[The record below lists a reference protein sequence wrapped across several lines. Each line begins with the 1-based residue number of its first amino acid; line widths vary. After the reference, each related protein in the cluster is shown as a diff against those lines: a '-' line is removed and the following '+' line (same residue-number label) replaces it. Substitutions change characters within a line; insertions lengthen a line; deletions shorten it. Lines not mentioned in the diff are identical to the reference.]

1 MLVINTIVTGVY
13 SIDYAKTDVNTLF
26 VLLTVKQTEKE
37 GQWVSYINCTP
48 YYRNTVTGN
57 ITKDG
62 EGYKVFLV
70 TSKRKHDGLRYK
82 YHDTILALELDPP
95 EDGTSFE
102 IFKNVW
108 GQKILDNVRADWYY
122 S

>member
-13 SIDYAKTDVNTLF
+13 SIDYAKTDVNTLS
-26 VLLTVKQTEKE
+26 VLLTVKQDEKE

-48 YYRNTVTGN
+48 YSTNIVTGDT
-57 ITKDG
+57 TKDG
-62 EGYKVFLV
+62 EGYKVFLD

-82 YHDTILALELDPP
+82 YHDTIIALELSTPQ
-95 EDGTSFE
+95 EGTSFE
-102 IFKNVW
+102 IFKKVW